1 MNINIKSKYM
11 EQNKSY
17 SYIEF
22 MDVLNASHSAKIER
36 IQLVLK
42 KDNNICFNKVLKL
55 YDSFK
60 IYIDDQEKSLYEL
73 TQKYFPLMGND
84 VNHVDIS
91 MNMDLAGNHENKIQ
105 SIKIYTN
112 NKESLSDIDLI
123 NSLAGGNIID

>member
-1 MNINIKSKYM
+1 
-11 EQNKSY
+11 
-17 SYIEF
+17 
-22 MDVLNASHSAKIER
+22 
-36 IQLVLK
+36 
-42 KDNNICFNKVLKL
+42 
-55 YDSFK
+55 
-60 IYIDDQEKSLYEL
+60 
-73 TQKYFPLMGND
+73 MGND